1 MKKHKKLLARITITL
16 IVLAILFLSGYANFK
31 LKRRVV
37 YAGCDSGCNT
47 DINDTTDCVGFLS
60 YLKENEPVFVSNAK
74 RINVN
79 LDKPD
84 EYKKTIL
91 PDGHIQCWHYSNN

>member
-1 MKKHKKLLARITITL
+1 MEKHKKLLSRLAILI

-31 LKRRVV
+31 LKRRAV

-60 YLKENEPVFVSNAK
+60 YLKDNEPVFVSNAK
-74 RINVN
+74 KINVN

-84 EYKKTIL
+84 EYKKTVSS
-91 PDGHIQCWHYSNN
+91 DGSIRCWYYSI